1 MQCRNTMEC
10 YSAMKK
16 KGILP
21 SAATQTHTE
30 DVMLR
35 EISESPAA
43 NLHVQKEAKTNLQK
57 QGGQAV
63 SGAEGGETG
72 SCYLSCVSFQLGLM
86 KIFLAI
92 MFLKFYLA
100 ADCKLSKKELGRAPV
115 AFLCKKPG
123 NGATERHPLP
133 TQRVTCR
140 PH

>member
-1 MQCRNTMEC
+1 MMQCRNTMEC

-21 SAATQTHTE
+21 SAATQMHAE
-30 DVMLR
+30 DIMLG

-43 NLHVQKEAKTNLQK
+43 NLHIQEEVKTNLQK
-57 QGGQAV
+57 QRGQAV

-100 ADCKLSKKELGRAPV
+100 TNSKLSKKELGRAPV
-115 AFLCKKPG
+115 DFLCKNQEMEPQR
-123 NGATERHPLP
+123 ATPYLLKE
-133 TQRVTCR
+133 
-140 PH
+140 